1 MSKINN
7 LGTFDS
13 LAAVWKAYPYGGK
26 EGDFVIVEGKEI
38 EWNKYTN
45 SWGDSTGED
54 VKPELSKTFNGDV
67 IVRKNLHVG
76 GMLFATNVRTPDKGL
91 FASAEALKKAVSIPE
106 VGFWAA
112 VGDSFPAELW
122 VCSTEGVWENTGKQ
136 YDGGEVILDNY
147 TRKDDIAENLF
158 VEVESE
164 DALKALLES
173 GNYDPTKVYYTNEE
187 DDSI

>member
-1 MSKINN
+1 MSRINN

-13 LAAVWKAYPYGGK
+13 LAAVWKVYPYGGK

-76 GMLFATNVRTPDKGL
+76 GMLFASNVRTPDKGL

-112 VGDSFPAELW
+112 VGDSFPATLW
-122 VCSTEGVWENTGKQ
+122 VCTEEGKWENTGTT
-136 YDGGEVILDNY
+136 YNGGEVILDDY
-147 TRKDDIAENLF
+147 VRKNAIADNLF
-158 VEVESE
+158 VKVESE
-164 DALKALLES
+164 AVLRQMLEE
-173 GNYDPTKVYYTNEE
+173 GNYDASKVYYTEE
-187 DDSI
+187 EE